1 MMRSDMSTESR
12 VKSLF
17 SNRDFV
23 GVVIRYTALLEFEL
37 DGLLAQYFLREDR
50 IEVGISL
57 LIRHLSFGDK
67 VGTLAK
73 LPIRKPLVSFRRAV
87 VGLRRF
93 QRIRNTAAHSWTI
106 SSAEV
111 KRLLSGAEYNRRML
125 EDYPAGLD
133 QEFMSTRDALER
145 LSRVKDLRGPGGKRT
160 VDSGMR
166 LIVRALS

>member
-1 MMRSDMSTESR
+1 MSSDMLTESK

-23 GVVIRYTALLEFEL
+23 GAVIRYTALLEFEL

-50 IEVGISL
+50 IEGGISL
-57 LIRHLSFGDK
+57 LIPHLRFDDK
-67 VGTLAK
+67 VGILAK
-73 LPIRKPLVSFRRAV
+73 LPIRKPLTSFTRAV

-93 QRIRNTAAHSWTI
+93 QRIRNIAAHSWTI
-106 SSAEV
+106 SSAQI
-111 KRLLSGAEYNRRML
+111 KRLLSGAEYRRML

-133 QEFMSTRDALER
+133 QEFMSTRDSLER
-145 LSRVKDLRGPGGKRT
+145 LSRVKDLLGPGGKRT